1 MVFMSISL
9 NSETHLRQIQNAPYL
24 AVEKQLLIPARA
36 TNVLLL
42 KKLFGLFNH
51 LDQLQ
56 LAEED
61 KKALQFLAEHDHI
74 AYLWLTGNFELL
86 NKIFGQK
93 DEFYLQL
100 ARIKALE
107 KEQEE
112 ILFWKISEQ
121 ERVSL
126 IDKQNKGLK
135 QAEEQ
140 RKIDEERMLL
150 HANMHEYFK
159 LMERQIYLDYYLKQL
174 ELIDIFHKETQVL
187 INRALDIAEQDESIS
202 VQDKRVLRSLRDQY
216 DIDYQKIQAS
226 PIHEEDGSVNYEKV
240 KSKVSDF
247 YQLREKYFNDFMQLL
262 QRNRQNRE
270 LGVIHELESN
280 VNDNFAQESLKNK
293 QNLDGRLK
301 ENGEHLKNSENSIKT
316 EIERSMGEFLVYL
329 QNTPSFNLL
338 SDSCSKLKDCQEEL
352 GRTDDITQI
361 KVLTKQFINELH
373 QMKESH
379 ADVLQADAI
388 KQIDFVAQ
396 LLSKLE
402 NPLQEPL
409 LEVIPE
415 PFAEPAAP
423 QELIPIE
430 NEEEVG
436 VDENERPAIE
446 AERPGESAEE
456 RILRMKKELID
467 QKSREHAIPADLPN
481 EIEVEEVLL
490 QEDIAEEGNCLEFDS
505 EIDKQ
510 VFKTN
515 LSDGYFTVNM
525 MIDNRDFN
533 TEENPNALRLRELL
547 EELIKANDEKIL
559 ISKVTSIYNIMNKLS
574 ENHDGFETVM
584 DTIEP
589 HVSSGIAPRM

>member
-36 TNVLLL
+36 TNVILL

-202 VQDKRVLRSLRDQY
+202 VQDKRALRSLRDQY

-226 PIHEEDGSVNYEKV
+226 PIHNEEDGSVNYEKL

-262 QRNRQNRE
+262 QRNRQNRD
-270 LGVIHELESN
+270 LGVIHEKVSA
-280 VNDNFAQESLKNK
+280 VNDNFIQESLKNK
-293 QNLDGRLK
+293 QELDRRLE
-301 ENGEHLKNSENSIKT
+301 ENREHLKNSENSIKT
-316 EIERSMGEFLVYL
+316 DIERSMGEFL
-329 QNTPSFNLL
+329 
-338 SDSCSKLKDCQEEL
+338 
-352 GRTDDITQI
+352 
-361 KVLTKQFINELH
+361 
-373 QMKESH
+373 
-379 ADVLQADAI
+379 A
-388 KQIDFVAQ
+388 
-396 LLSKLE
+396 
-402 NPLQEPL
+402 
-409 LEVIPE
+409 
-415 PFAEPAAP
+415 
-423 QELIPIE
+423 
-430 NEEEVG
+430 
-436 VDENERPAIE
+436 
-446 AERPGESAEE
+446 
-456 RILRMKKELID
+456 
-467 QKSREHAIPADLPN
+467 
-481 EIEVEEVLL
+481 
-490 QEDIAEEGNCLEFDS
+490 
-505 EIDKQ
+505 
-510 VFKTN
+510 
-515 LSDGYFTVNM
+515 
-525 MIDNRDFN
+525 
-533 TEENPNALRLRELL
+533 
-547 EELIKANDEKIL
+547 
-559 ISKVTSIYNIMNKLS
+559 
-574 ENHDGFETVM
+574 
-584 DTIEP
+584 
-589 HVSSGIAPRM
+589 